1 MEKIIA
7 PLYWYKDFS
16 FLTAEAIKKINA
28 LPAHYDFWNNQI
40 NVISRKDQDKIW
52 EHHIIHSLVL
62 GNLIPKTKGLRVLDL
77 GTGGGFPG
85 IPLAIAFPEM
95 EFILVDS
102 VGKKIKVVEEVS
114 AALGLKNLKA
124 AHIRAEK
131 VKGEFDFIVSRAV
144 TTMPDFV
151 KWVRKKVAKKQQHTL
166 RNGILYLKGGDLT
179 EELSLYSSASLY
191 ELAAFFEE
199 DFFETKKV
207 VHLPLKYKP

>member
-1 MEKIIA
+1 MEKIIT
-7 PLYWYKDFS
+7 PLYWHKDFS

-102 VGKKIKVVEEVS
+102 IGKKIKVVNAIVKDLKLENVNPIHSRAESLDDSFDIIITRAVASIDKLVS
-114 AALGLKNLKA
+114 LTKNLF
-124 AHIRAEK
+124 
-131 VKGEFDFIVSRAV
+131 FD
-144 TTMPDFV
+144 
-151 KWVRKKVAKKQQHTL
+151 KKSAY
-166 RNGILYLKGGDLT
+166 IYALKGGDLSKET
-179 EELSLYSSASLY
+179 YSYDTQIHPVNKWLKGSY
-191 ELAAFFEE
+191 F
-199 DFFETKKV
+199 DRKYIVRIKV
-207 VHLPLKYKP
+207 F

>member
-16 FLTAEAIKKINA
+16 FLTAEAIKKINT

-102 VGKKIKVVEEVS
+102 VGKKIKVVNAIVKD
-114 AALGLKNLKA
+114 LKLENVNA
-124 AHIRAEK
+124 IHARAESL
-131 VKGEFDFIVSRAV
+131 DDSYDIIITRAV
-144 TTMPDFV
+144 ASIEKLVSLTENLFFD
-151 KWVRKKVAKKQQHTL
+151 KKSAY
-166 RNGILYLKGGDLT
+166 IYALKGGDLSKEIHGFDT
-179 EELSLYSSASLY
+179 QIHSVN
-191 ELAAFFEE
+191 
-199 DFFETKKV
+199 KW
-207 VHLPLKYKP
+207 LKGSYFDGKYIVRIKPF

>member
-102 VGKKIKVVEEVS
+102 VGKKIKVVNAIVKD
-114 AALGLKNLKA
+114 LKLQNVNA
-124 AHIRAEK
+124 IHARAESLDDS
-131 VKGEFDFIVSRAV
+131 FDIIITRAV
-144 TTMPDFV
+144 ASIDKLVSLTENLFFD
-151 KWVRKKVAKKQQHTL
+151 KKSAY
-166 RNGILYLKGGDLT
+166 IYALKGGDLSKEIHGFDT
-179 EELSLYSSASLY
+179 QIHSVNKWLKGNYFDGKY
-191 ELAAFFEE
+191 IVRIKAF
-199 DFFETKKV
+199 
-207 VHLPLKYKP
+207 

>member
-1 MEKIIA
+1 LEKIIA

-102 VGKKIKVVEEVS
+102 VGKKIKVVNAIVKD
-114 AALGLKNLKA
+114 LKLQNVNA
-124 AHIRAEK
+124 IHARAESLDDS
-131 VKGEFDFIVSRAV
+131 FDIIITRAV
-144 TTMPDFV
+144 ASIDKLVSLTENLFFD
-151 KWVRKKVAKKQQHTL
+151 KKSAY
-166 RNGILYLKGGDLT
+166 IYALKGGDLSKEIHGFDT
-179 EELSLYSSASLY
+179 QIHSVNKWLKGSYFDGKY
-191 ELAAFFEE
+191 IVRIKAF
-199 DFFETKKV
+199 
-207 VHLPLKYKP
+207 

>member
-7 PLYWYKDFS
+7 PLYWHKDFS

-102 VGKKIKVVEEVS
+102 VGKKIKVVNAIVKD
-114 AALGLKNLKA
+114 LKLQNVNA
-124 AHIRAEK
+124 IHARAESLDDS
-131 VKGEFDFIVSRAV
+131 FDIIITRAV
-144 TTMPDFV
+144 ASIDKLVSLTENLFFD
-151 KWVRKKVAKKQQHTL
+151 KKSAY
-166 RNGILYLKGGDLT
+166 IYALKGGDLSKEIHGFDT
-179 EELSLYSSASLY
+179 QIHSVNKWLKGSYFDRKY
-191 ELAAFFEE
+191 IVRIKAF
-199 DFFETKKV
+199 
-207 VHLPLKYKP
+207 